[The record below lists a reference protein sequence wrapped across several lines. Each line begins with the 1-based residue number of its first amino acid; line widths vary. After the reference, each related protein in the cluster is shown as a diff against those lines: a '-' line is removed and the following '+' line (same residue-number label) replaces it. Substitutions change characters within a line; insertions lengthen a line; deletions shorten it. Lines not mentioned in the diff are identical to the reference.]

1 MKNKLVAMMFV
12 LSFIAS
18 LALAQVDQAT
28 GTVTNDETQA
38 RLRVNHC
45 VFDGPKVDI
54 FVNGEVAV
62 NGGVPQT
69 NVPDLQTWGYLYLD
83 PNTYSVAVV
92 PTGMDLEQALM
103 GPVDVTVEAGHRYT
117 VVVLGQ
123 ADEATH
129 QPLVIDETAAYQ
141 DIGAKPTDA
150 GHITIN
156 NVKGSGG
163 VTFTL
168 GGVVREENVPY
179 GEFQAAFWPTETYTG
194 LELAILDT
202 TGEVVVR
209 DGFSGEGGGSA
220 GHDFIDCVGGTPGT
234 VEQDWFNESSFGT
247 SALSAVDFL
256 KIRGGFS
263 TYLNALETTGLTEML
278 ANGGPYLL
286 FAPSDDAFARLPE
299 DRLDALMSDP
309 QALAELLR
317 YHIVEGYYPYG
328 TLPGF
333 HAPGQRVLTN
343 LQGTD
348 LELHDNNTINGVLVP
363 RELMMVRNGTRLTTI
378 GQVLLPPEQ

>member
-1 MKNKLVAMMFV
+1 
-12 LSFIAS
+12 
-18 LALAQVDQAT
+18 LAQDE
-28 GTVTNDETQA
+28 TVTNDETQA
-38 RLRVNHC
+38 RLRVNYC
-45 VFDGPKVDI
+45 VFDGPDVDI

-62 NGGVPQT
+62 NAGVPQT
-69 NVPDLQTWGYLYLD
+69 NVSALRTSGYLYLA
-83 PNTYSVAVV
+83 PNTYSLAVV
-92 PTGMDLEQALM
+92 PTGKELSQALM

-141 DIGAKPTDA
+141 DIGAKPTDS

-202 TGEVVVR
+202 TGEVVVK
-209 DGFSGEGGGSA
+209 DGFPDEGGGSA
-220 GHDFIDCVGGTPGT
+220 GVDWIDCVGGTPGT
-234 VEQDWFNESSFGT
+234 VEEDWYNHSSWTT

-256 KIRGGFS
+256 EIREGFS
-263 TYLNALETTGLTEML
+263 TYLSALETAGLTEML
-278 ANGGPYLL
+278 ADGKPYLL
-286 FAPSDDAFARLPE
+286 HAPTDEAFAALPK
-299 DRLDALMSDP
+299 DQLDALMSDP

-317 YHIVEGYYPYG
+317 YHIVEGYYPIG
-328 TLPGF
+328 TMPGP
-333 HAPGQRVLTN
+333 PGQRIITN

-348 LELHDNNTINGVLVP
+348 LEIRVDTINGVGMGW
-363 RELMMVRNGTRLTTI
+363 ESFMVRNGSRVNAI
-378 GQVLLPPEQ
+378 GQVLQPPE